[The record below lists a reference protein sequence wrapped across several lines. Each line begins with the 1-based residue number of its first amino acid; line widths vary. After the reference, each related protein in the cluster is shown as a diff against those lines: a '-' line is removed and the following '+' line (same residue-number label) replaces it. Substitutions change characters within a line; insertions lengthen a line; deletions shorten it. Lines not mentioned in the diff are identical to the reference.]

1 MDAVKILLDRV
12 FNVRLPDL
20 GVTAGAKELSLL
32 LAEGRHLG
40 VPDPPARELPHHHR
54 LRGEG
59 LDGLFRSEVV

>member
-1 MDAVKILLDRV
+1 MDTVKILLDRV

-20 GVTAGAKELSLL
+20 GVTGAKELSLL

-59 LDGLFRSEVV
+59 LGDLLRSEVI